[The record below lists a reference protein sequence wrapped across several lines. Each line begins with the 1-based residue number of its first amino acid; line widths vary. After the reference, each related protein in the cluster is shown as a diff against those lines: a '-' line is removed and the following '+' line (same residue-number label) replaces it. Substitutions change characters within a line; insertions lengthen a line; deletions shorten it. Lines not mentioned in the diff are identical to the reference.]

1 MMRSPFSLRGKT
13 ILVTGA
19 SSGIGRVTAIECSKL
34 GATLVLLAR
43 NEKRLRETLEV
54 LNSCENDHKLFA
66 VDLTDDEAVSKVIS
80 DLPLLDGLVNNA
92 GIGNTLPI
100 RNLRRDVLENI
111 FNVNTQAPILLLQKL
126 LKARKIN
133 KGASIVFTSSVA
145 GAYTWNPGNAVY
157 ALSKNAINSFMK
169 SAAVEL
175 ASKNIRCNAVN
186 PAMVNTDLV
195 KSLSFTQEEML
206 QDLQKYPLGRYGE
219 PEDVAYSIIFLLS
232 DAASWITGINL
243 VVDGGRT
250 LK

>member
-1 MMRSPFSLRGKT
+1 MCDPFSLQGKT

-43 NEKRLRETLEV
+43 NEKRLRETLEA
-54 LNSCENDHKLFA
+54 LNSCDNDHKLFV
-66 VDLTDDEAVSKVIS
+66 VDLTDDESVSKVIS
-80 DLPLLDGLVNNA
+80 DLPQLDGLVNNA

-100 RNLRRDVLENI
+100 RKLRRDVLENV

-126 LKARKIN
+126 LKAKKIN

-186 PAMVNTDLV
+186 PAMVNTDLI

>member
-1 MMRSPFSLRGKT
+1 MCSPFSLQGKT

-43 NEKRLRETLEV
+43 NEKRLRETLEA

-66 VDLTDDEAVSKVIS
+66 VDLTDDEAVSKAIS
-80 DLPLLDGLVNNA
+80 DLPLLDGVVNNA

-100 RNLRRDVLENI
+100 RNLRRDVLENV
-111 FNVNTQAPILLLQKL
+111 FNINTQAPILLLQKL
-126 LKARKIN
+126 LKAKKIN

-169 SAAVEL
+169 SAAIEL
-175 ASKNIRCNAVN
+175 ASKNVRCNAVN
-186 PAMVNTDLV
+186 PAMVNTDLI
-195 KSLSFTQEEML
+195 KSLSFTREEML

-219 PEDVAYSIIFLLS
+219 PEDIAYSIIFLLS